1 MKNLMIEALGAFFL
15 TLVVGLNILVAKNGQ
30 FAPFAI
36 GLTLMVIVYAGGPIS
51 GGHYNPLVSIAVW
64 IRGAL
69 RTRDVLPYISSQFLG
84 ASLAFFPVSF
94 LVPHEAVSATNTDLA
109 QIFAAEYLFS
119 FLLAITV
126 ILCAT
131 NKSISGNSF
140 FGIAIGT
147 VLTISALSVGG
158 ISGAVLNPAVGFS
171 LLIFNVL
178 NVSVLPTYFAA
189 QLLAGVSAGFLG
201 RFLFDD

>member
-1 MKNLMIEALGAFFL
+1 MIEALGAFFL